1 MKQTFSFL
9 VVFLFLSGFAFA
21 QNAGVSIGGNLALPI
36 GDWSDVADMG
46 FGGTATY
53 EHKFSPNLL
62 GTITAGY
69 LIWGGKED
77 VEGFSYDY
85 SAIPIMAGV
94 KYFFNPKQGL
104 YAAGQLGLHM
114 FTVDVEFDDPF
125 LSQFSG
131 SESESE
137 FSFAVGAGYE
147 IPVGPKGAV
156 DLNAMFNIISDL
168 NYLGF
173 RVAYKFALN

>member
-1 MKQTFSFL
+1 MKKTLSFLFVFLLFSSITFSQMP
-9 VVFLFLSGFAFA
+9 GI
-21 QNAGVSIGGNLALPI
+21 GVGGNLALPI
-36 GDWSDVADMG
+36 GDWSDIANIG

-62 GTITAGY
+62 GTATAGY

-77 VEGFSYDY
+77 FVGGSFDY
-85 SAIPIMAGV
+85 SAIPILAGV
-94 KYFFNPKQGL
+94 KYFFTPGSGF
-104 YAAGQLGLHM
+104 YAAGQAGFHL
-114 FTVDVEFDDPF
+114 FTVDVEIDIFGF
-125 LSQFSG
+125 KTSSSA
-131 SESESE
+131 SETE
-137 FSFAVGAGYE
+137 FSFAAGAGYE

-156 DLNAMFNIISDL
+156 DLNAMFNVVSDL